1 MQALSEGIRR
11 NSVRNPGG
19 IRSYADD
26 AVKTELFRRAAHQ
39 NVPFLGK
46 CAQFPHSAQHRKTSA
61 GAGKPR
67 YGMQGGLHGIR
78 VGIVGVIHYQ
88 NAVDPG
94 AVKPAAREPRL
105 IEAGGDLLFRKTCR
119 PASGGGQK
127 RIGYHVPAV
136 DGQFHLFPAEIRDGK
151 DEACPVLSR
160 DGIFRANGSG
170 VNAAVNTG
178 SAGGLT
184 DHIRIIAVRRKNHE
198 AVFRQAACQR
208 AFFPGDIFPRTQI
221 FHVGGADAGD
231 DADFRARHFTQ
242 GSQFPGVVHAHFP
255 YGGFVGRGGPEDAEG
270 DADVVVQVT
279 LRGDGAK
286 SL

>member
-1 MQALSEGIRR
+1 MQALSEGIWR

-19 IRSYADD
+19 IRSHADD

-46 CAQFPHSAQHRKTSA
+46 RAQFPHSAQHRKASA

-105 IEAGGDLLFRKTCR
+105 IEAGGDVLFRKTCR
-119 PASGGGQK
+119 PAGGGGQK

-151 DEACPVLSR
+151 DEACSVLGR

-170 VNAAVNTG
+170 ANAAVNTG
-178 SAGGLT
+178 GAGGLT

-198 AVFRQAACQR
+198 AVFRQAVCQR
-208 AFFPGDIFPRTQI
+208 AFFPGD
-221 FHVGGADAGD
+221 V
-231 DADFRARHFTQ
+231 
-242 GSQFPGVVHAHFP
+242 FPGA
-255 YGGFVGRGGPEDAEG
+255 
-270 DADVVVQVT
+270 
-279 LRGDGAK
+279 
-286 SL
+286 